1 MVERSIIDAARL
13 SKHLTMLWVRLQG
26 MNVSTTWPKIASA
39 IAIVAGGM
47 VLVPVLATNAGADH
61 LTPCAGGP
69 TYTTSCEYTVPAD
82 GTLQLTL
89 DGAQGGSGV
98 VYIGPPARLLGAGA
112 QVGGYGAHLVTTVTV
127 KAGQQFD
134 IWVGQQGGDGLDSS
148 AGARVE

>member
-1 MVERSIIDAARL
+1 
-13 SKHLTMLWVRLQG
+13 
-26 MNVSTTWPKIASA
+26 
-39 IAIVAGGM
+39 M